1 MSNSGGKY
9 MFWGVVIIIAS
20 IFVPHYIEK
29 TITDMKTSK
38 ENQKFNENLLKQQKE
53 EEKLATE
60 RTLKN
65 IQFKKDAQIKKEQAE
80 VIKKESTKAK
90 TGDSEK
96 YYNKA
101 RKYQSS
107 KQWNKALRE
116 IEKSIEIKPEVKYLQ
131 HKAYFL
137 YSLGKY
143 DEMIQFV
150 YQYIDSGE
158 LESDYYIYYLTG
170 EAYMKQNKHLLAKAH
185 YSKSVEFNDKY
196 DSAKFGLAKSL
207 IELKSYKKAITYLK
221 DIEFSTSVN
230 TKSVKETLCRAYTLD
245 DDSNG
250 TSKYCK

>member
-9 MFWGVVIIIAS
+9 MFLGVVIIITS
-20 IFVPHYIEK
+20 IIAPPYIQK
-29 TITDMKTSK
+29 TITEMKTSK
-38 ENQKFNENLLKQQKE
+38 ENQKFNDDLLKQQKE
-53 EEKLATE
+53 AEKLSEKIA
-60 RTLKN
+60 LKN
-65 IQFKKDAQIKKEQAE
+65 EKNIQIKKEQAE
-80 VIKKESTKAK
+80 VTKKESTKAK

-107 KQWNKALRE
+107 KQWDKALKE

-170 EAYMKQNKHLLAKAH
+170 EAYMKLEKYLLAKSH
-185 YSKSVEFNDKY
+185 YSKSVELNDKY

-221 DIEFSTSVN
+221 EIEFSTSVN
-230 TKSVKETLCRAYTLD
+230 TKSIKETLCRTYTLD

-250 TSKYCK
+250 ASKYCK